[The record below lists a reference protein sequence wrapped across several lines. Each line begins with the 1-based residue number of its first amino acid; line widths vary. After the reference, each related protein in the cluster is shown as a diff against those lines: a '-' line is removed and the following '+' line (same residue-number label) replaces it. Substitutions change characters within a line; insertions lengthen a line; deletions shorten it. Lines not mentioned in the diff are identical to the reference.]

1 MQPVPHLK
9 DSLIKRTATAFSRLV
24 FELQCDQRRLEGAE
38 QRNHTTEDERR
49 PDHKMKP
56 IWRCE
61 NRLGEK
67 RKPGRDRPNNKD
79 NKHGRTI
86 STVSNAQVE
95 ITSLAARFNS
105 KESIK
110 ELPFAAAG
118 AFTSQTRS

>member
-1 MQPVPHLK
+1 MILIPESGRSVAKSQGHLGN
-9 DSLIKRTATAFSRLV
+9 A
-24 FELQCDQRRLEGAE
+24 G
-38 QRNHTTEDERR
+38 
-49 PDHKMKP
+49 
-56 IWRCE
+56 
-61 NRLGEK
+61 
-67 RKPGRDRPNNKD
+67 KD